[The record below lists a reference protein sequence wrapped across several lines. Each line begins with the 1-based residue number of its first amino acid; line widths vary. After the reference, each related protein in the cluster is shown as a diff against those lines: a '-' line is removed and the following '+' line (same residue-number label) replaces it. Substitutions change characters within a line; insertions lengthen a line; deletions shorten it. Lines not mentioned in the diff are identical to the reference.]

1 MFTKRKFLTVL
12 FGLFFIGFS
21 LGSAPMS
28 VVAAKAKYHSKV
40 GCKKGTFHDPRKGG
54 ECWSCPRGYSR
65 SASAVTKKKACHKSE
80 TFKKAKH
87 KRNAAKNG
95 WTKVVNEVIQ
105 E

>member
-54 ECWSCPRGYSR
+54 EC
-65 SASAVTKKKACHKSE
+65 
-80 TFKKAKH
+80 
-87 KRNAAKNG
+87 
-95 WTKVVNEVIQ
+95 
-105 E
+105 